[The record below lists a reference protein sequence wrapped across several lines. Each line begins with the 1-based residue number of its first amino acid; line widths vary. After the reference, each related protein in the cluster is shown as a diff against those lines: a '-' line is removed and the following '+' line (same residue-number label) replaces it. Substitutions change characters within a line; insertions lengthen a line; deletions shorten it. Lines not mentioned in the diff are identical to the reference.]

1 MNWFRYLNG
10 NRAAIFGAIPI
21 VAALLLSG
29 LISYSYNV
37 LLKEYRDAVDHTF
50 SVQSGLDKVL
60 LRLQDAETGQ
70 RGFIIT
76 GDANYLAPKLAAE
89 SSLTEA
95 FAELTR
101 LLSDN
106 AGQQTSLTR
115 LRADADAKLAEL
127 DETIAS
133 RQSQGFAAA
142 QAIVARNSGK
152 ETMDRIRELQ
162 AAMQVTERKLLDERL
177 AQARRA
183 ERMMILVGVICVAL
197 SIIGRAL
204 AALVAAR
211 MKRGAT

>member
-1 MNWFRYLNG
+1 MTIFGLRLS
-10 NRAAIFGAIPI
+10 RADIYGAIPI

-29 LISYSYNV
+29 LISFSYNM

-50 SVQSGLDKVL
+50 AVQSGLDKVL

-76 GDANYLAPKLAAE
+76 GDANYLAPKLDAE
-89 SSLTEA
+89 KSLSST
-95 FAELTR
+95 FTELTA

-106 AGQQTSLTR
+106 ADQRRSLAQ
-115 LRADADAKLAEL
+115 LRTESDAKLAEL
-127 DETIAS
+127 DQTISA
-133 RQSQGFAAA
+133 RQTQGFAAA

-152 ETMDRIRELQ
+152 ETMDRIRALQ
-162 AAMQVTERKLLDERL
+162 ASMQSQERNLLDERL

-183 ERMMILVGVICVAL
+183 ERSMVLVGVVCVAL

-204 AALVAAR
+204 AALIAAR
-211 MKRGAT
+211 LKRAAG